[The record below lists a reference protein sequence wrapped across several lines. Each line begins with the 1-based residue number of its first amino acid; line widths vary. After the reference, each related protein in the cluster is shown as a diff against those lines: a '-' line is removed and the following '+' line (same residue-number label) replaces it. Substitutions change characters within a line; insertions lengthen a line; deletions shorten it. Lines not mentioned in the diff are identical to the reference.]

1 MATPSRIGMM
11 QKSMARLMRKP
22 KKAAPHR
29 EPDAD
34 EKGGPSDMDA
44 DDKPKF
50 SRTGS
55 ISSAGA
61 AVGGAGGGA

>member
-11 QKSMARLMRKP
+11 QKSMARMMRKP

-29 EPDAD
+29 EPDSD
-34 EKGGPSDMDA
+34 EKGGPSDMDS
-44 DDKPKF
+44 DDTLKF
-50 SRTGS
+50 KRTGS
-55 ISSAGA
+55 ISSAGS